1 MSLGVRH
8 VTRRRKKA
16 RKERGF
22 PTRTSVLKDAVEI
35 LIYPIAFLAPLALVP
50 QVWQLYATQ
59 DATSLALSTWLVLGF
74 LNLLWIFYAWVH
86 RERPVMITNVMFGF
100 LNFAI
105 AFGVILFR

>member
-1 MSLGVRH
+1 V
-8 VTRRRKKA
+8 K
-16 RKERGF
+16 GF

-35 LIYPIAFLAPLALVP
+35 LIYPIAFVAPLALVP